1 MCGFVN
7 YFGRAPSIDD
17 ITVSPILIQK
27 GGTKLALYGLGSI
40 RDERLHRTFL
50 NQNVKMLRP
59 KEDPESWFNVF
70 VLHQNRYHQILMLV
84 RLIYSET
91 VTIGTGLAKNL
102 NSSYVFLI
110 PWARLSSLFSHF
122 VGRQLPW
129 AFSHWLI

>member
-27 GGTKLALYGLGSI
+27 GRTKLALYGLGSI

-59 KEDPESWFNVF
+59 KEDPGSWFNVF
-70 VLHQNRYHQILMLV
+70 VLHQNRYCQILMPL
-84 RLIYSET
+84 RLIYFVVKQSLIEM
-91 VTIGTGLAKNL
+91 GLERKL
-102 NSSYVFLI
+102 KL
-110 PWARLSSLFSHF
+110 
-122 VGRQLPW
+122 QLPFW
-129 AFSHWLI
+129 TSSSQILLSPGKT

>member
-70 VLHQNRYHQILMLV
+70 VLHQNRYLDVSKIHIF
-84 RLIYSET
+84 YSET
-91 VTIGTGLAKNL
+91 VTIRT
-102 NSSYVFLI
+102 
-110 PWARLSSLFSHF
+110 RLEKT
-122 VGRQLPW
+122 
-129 AFSHWLI
+129 